1 MASKQGKD
9 ISRRGFLRNSAWA
22 AGAGLG
28 ALAMGT
34 RSSLVSAA
42 VPPSDKITVA
52 FIAAGARLQQIM
64 DSMVTIPEF
73 EIVGLCDAYKG
84 RVERSIERCGGKP
97 KAYADYTEI
106 LADKSIDAVVIGTPD
121 HWHVKM
127 AIEAI
132 QAGKDVYIEKP
143 LTFTVDEGVNLIN
156 AVKASDRILQVGSQG
171 ISTNE
176 QKKARE
182 VIKSGK
188 LGQIT
193 MVRAYYNRN
202 TAGGAW
208 IYPIPPDASEQTV
221 AWDKFIGPAPK
232 LPFSLE
238 RFFRWRC
245 YKDYSGGIPTD
256 LFVHLATTIHFVM
269 GVEAPNLV
277 MGMGGLYRWKSS
289 RDVADTV
296 NASLSYRE
304 GFMVNMSTT
313 FNNTLSAGDGFQ
325 ILGTEGSLV
334 IGGQLTFT
342 PETPM
347 EDDRW
352 VVTSWASQLEKA
364 YYADPKLIAYETAA
378 KAREAAA
385 KSEIIPVEPGDESTT
400 AHLKSW
406 LEAIKSRKQPYE
418 CVEVGHR
425 AAAVAHMVNRS
436 IETQNAV
443 QWDFEKQLIKA

>member
-28 ALAMGT
+28 ALALGT
-34 RSSLVSAA
+34 RSSMVSGA
-42 VPPSDKITVA
+42 VAPSDKITVGY
-52 FIAAGARLQQIM
+52 IATGARPQQIM
-64 DSMVTIPEF
+64 DAMLTVPQF
-73 EIVGLCDAYKG
+73 EIVAVCDAYKG
-84 RVERSIERCGGKP
+84 RVARAIERCGGRP
-97 KAYADYTEI
+97 KAYDDYTKI
-106 LADKSIDAVVIGTPD
+106 LGDKSIDAVVIATPD
-121 HWHVKM
+121 HWHIQM

-143 LTFTVDEGVNLIN
+143 LTFTVDEGVKLIE
-156 AVKASDRILQVGSQG
+156 AVKGSDRILQVGSQG
-171 ISTNE
+171 ISTNA
-176 QKKARE
+176 QKKAKE
-182 VIKSGK
+182 VIASGK
-188 LGQIT
+188 LGQVT

-208 IYPIPPDASEQTV
+208 IYPIPPDANEQTV
-221 AWDKFIGPAPK
+221 DWKQFLGSAPAQ
-232 LPFSLE
+232 PFNLE

-269 GVEAPNLV
+269 NVAAPSMV

-296 NASLSYRE
+296 NASLAYRE

-325 ILGTEGSLV
+325 VLGTEGSLV
-334 IGGQLTFT
+334 IGENLTFT

-352 VVTSWASQLEKA
+352 VVRSWPSQLEQA

-385 KSEIIPVEPGDESTT
+385 KSEQIPFEPGDESTL
-400 AHLKSW
+400 AHVKSW
-406 LEAIKSRKQPYE
+406 LAAIQSRKQPYE

-436 IETQNAV
+436 IQTQSAV
-443 QWDFEKQLIKA
+443 LWDFDKQLIKA